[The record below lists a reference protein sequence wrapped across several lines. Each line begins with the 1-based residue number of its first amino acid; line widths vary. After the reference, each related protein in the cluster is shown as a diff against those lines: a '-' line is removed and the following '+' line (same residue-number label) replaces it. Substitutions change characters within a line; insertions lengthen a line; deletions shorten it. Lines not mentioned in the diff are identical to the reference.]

1 LNSIGDHIR
10 KVRLDRGLLQREVAQ
25 ILGGNATTVRCWE
38 KKRNHPSLPFLPRIA
53 AFLGYVPW
61 ERPPRNLGE
70 KMARARKWLGIT
82 QEELARE
89 IGVDP
94 ATLARWEKGSGRP
107 FKKSMFHL
115 KNCFRNS

>member
-10 KVRLDRGLLQREVAQ
+10 KTRLDWGLLQREVAE

-38 KKRNHPSLPFLPRIA
+38 KKRNCPSLPFLPKIA

-61 ERPPRNLGE
+61 DGPPRSLGE
-70 KMARARKWLGIT
+70 RIARARKWLGIT
-82 QEELARE
+82 QETLARE

-94 ATLARWEKGSGRP
+94 ATLARWEKGRGRP
-107 FKKSMFHL
+107 SGKAIACL
-115 KNCFRNS
+115 KTLY